1 MQGDKLNFT
10 FAASKY
16 VPSGG
21 FIVNATALQRYPG
34 MPRLALWCGV
44 SDGERRNDSAPLPTR
59 ASALKP
65 PGRSRAT
72 SSQAESVSIMILPQ
86 TPGLA
91 CWQNRAWSEPEANA
105 TAAALGLGLIAIMP
119 NDKTPVIALQQHS

>member
-16 VPSGG
+16 VPSNG

-44 SDGERRNDSAPLPTR
+44 SDGDRRNDSAPLPSR
-59 ASALKP
+59 ASAIKP
-65 PGRSRAT
+65 PGRSQASPFRSDLTA
-72 SSQAESVSIMILPQ
+72 SSITQVE
-86 TPGLA
+86 TPALA
-91 CWQNRAWSEPEANA
+91 CLAGWSAVWTKSEC
-105 TAAALGLGLIAIMP
+105 
-119 NDKTPVIALQQHS
+119 HSSCIGSWLDRCHAR